1 MKNLE
6 RAGGCHA
13 DQLCVMR
20 SWEEFV
26 LRDAV
31 VELILS
37 DTLEKGCNLDI
48 CPRGFTSKDSGRIQ
62 ASEI

>member
-6 RAGGCHA
+6 RARGCHA

-31 VELILS
+31 V
-37 DTLEKGCNLDI
+37 
-48 CPRGFTSKDSGRIQ
+48 
-62 ASEI
+62 